1 MSNIWTPPVI
11 TRFKELLK
19 RGYYTYSDIAK
30 MLSREFSVKLT
41 KNACVGKG
49 RRLSVA
55 LRSPPRKH
63 VYTPRRKPAPKPAP
77 HKPKPK
83 KPGATPPNVP
93 LMRLQPHHCRWPIG
107 EQKPF
112 LFCGEQKADGYS
124 YCPKHAKISY
134 VNWRERL

>member
-55 LRSPPRKH
+55 LRTPARKRTH
-63 VYTPRRKPAPKPAP
+63 KPRRKIKTRPT
-77 HKPKPK
+77 PKPK
-83 KPGATPPNVP
+83 HKGTGPVA
-93 LMRLQPHHCRWPIG
+93 LMELQPHHCRWPIG
-107 EQKPF
+107 ERPVF
-112 LFCGEQKADGYS
+112 FCGEQKVDGYS
-124 YCPKHAKISY
+124 YCPAHAKISY
-134 VNWRERL
+134 TNWRERL